1 MAAFPERC
9 AGVSSSKHRLFHSRS
24 MAFRRCSAA
33 ASGAYLS
40 ASLSMA
46 SYFSRSAVRMRT
58 VPNTITLRK
67 YVVYARHHTVA
78 VDDAKGRLRV
88 TADGVQLMSAA
99 RTVKEELLPVI
110 HIAHRH
116 RIGIAAVAGQRE
128 DAGGPAVQDARAF
141 RQGKRLFFTSH
152 FPKHNNLLPSR
163 QKEKHRFSYLPTA

>member
-1 MAAFPERC
+1 MAAFPDRC

-33 ASGAYLS
+33 SGAYLS

-58 VPNTITLRK
+58 GSE
-67 YVVYARHHTVA
+67 YDYASEICGICLRHHTVA

-152 FPKHNNLLPSR
+152 FPKHNDLLPSR